1 MLVKTDQLGSVQV
14 KDSIFF
20 KILLNNDVL
29 KLAEDYLHR
38 GNVTFELR
46 KKDILQELYIISEMK
61 L

>member
-1 MLVKTDQLGSVQV
+1 MSVKMLVKTDQLGSVQV

-46 KKDILQELYIISEMK
+46 KGRYFARGVHY
-61 L
+61 